1 MRKPHL
7 DEFPGGDD
15 LGYFAQASAGS
26 NPAASRESPV
36 CDLRSSM
43 AEHVPKLLLPRQEK
57 CAKGGSTVKRIC
69 WLQTT
74 SSQLEPL
81 VETNPVIDPARRK
94 VVP

>member
-1 MRKPHL
+1 MPHL
-7 DEFPGGDD
+7 DEFADGDD

-26 NPAASRESPV
+26 SPAASRESPFV
-36 CDLRSSM
+36 TCVAQWQSTYPSCSF
-43 AEHVPKLLLPRQEK
+43 PRQEK

-74 SSQLEPL
+74 SSQVEPL